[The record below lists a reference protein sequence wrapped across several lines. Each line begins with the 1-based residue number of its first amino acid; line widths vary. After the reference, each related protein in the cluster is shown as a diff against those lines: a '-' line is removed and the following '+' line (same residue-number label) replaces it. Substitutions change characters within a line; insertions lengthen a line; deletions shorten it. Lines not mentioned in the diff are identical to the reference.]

1 MLTTKENKEK
11 FEKALKDFE
20 SFMDSYETVITF
32 DPRYD
37 NDENTYK
44 VVITG
49 LNYVDAQNIVEMGL
63 EYGKTVNF
71 SVEGDDEDGEDRH

>member
-1 MLTTKENKEK
+1 MEK
-11 FEKALKDFE
+11 KMNTIDEFFKALDNFNDFLEHPE
-20 SFMDSYETVITF
+20 SVIVDHNHDTESYT
-32 DPRYD
+32 
-37 NDENTYK
+37 

-71 SVEGDDEDGEDRH
+71 SVEGDDEDGNN